1 MHIFSQFED
10 VLTFTLCTVIKLKK
24 CTLRDKNV
32 PLRDVSSI
40 INYEALI
47 GLELGLDGDFAYF

>member
-10 VLTFTLCTVIKLKK
+10 VLTFTLCTVIKLMK
-24 CTLRDKNV
+24 CTPPRQNV

>member
-10 VLTFTLCTVIKLKK
+10 VLTFTLCTVFKL
-24 CTLRDKNV
+24 KNV

-47 GLELGLDGDFAYF
+47 GLELGFDGDFAYF